1 MAFEADDL
9 AARLRAELPGALRDG
24 RVVGYFQPEV
34 ELTTGRLVG
43 AELLARWEHPELGT
57 LQPALFV
64 PAAEE
69 LGLMGELS
77 RRMLRQA
84 LGQHRAWA
92 AAGWVVPVSVNIG
105 PDCVTDPA
113 FPADVAQ
120 LLREEHVPGQM
131 LALEVSENT
140 GSTIASTAFFEQV
153 AESGVRVS
161 LDDFGTGVASLES
174 LGSWPIDE
182 LKLDR
187 SIVRPVVARASFR
200 AIVGN
205 TIDLAHQLGIRVV
218 AEGIES
224 EAISSELRAL
234 GCDTGQGFFL
244 GRPMPA
250 TRFTEWMRDPA
261 RLASHPEAAGYP
273 QASEVSP
280 VMATGAAI
288 RALRR
293 AIGTVGGGALA
304 VAAATMVAYGLWQ
317 VFRWG
322 GREHQ
327 ALIGDVSFI
336 PVNGA
341 AALLTWRASR
351 RVDLG
356 RDARRAWRLLTI
368 VVLVYT
374 AGDLLQLVHEAL
386 LHRSAQPTWADAVYL
401 SFYPVA
407 FWALISFPAGR
418 RRPGPEE
425 LRLLLD
431 TGLVFT
437 GGAMLIWYVS
447 LGPAVAASGPLD
459 LSDLITYAYPIGDLL
474 LLFGALAV
482 LLRAPPQSSMALRMF
497 AVAMLVFIVADI
509 VSAQIMASSTYLGG
523 DPVDSLFMLATV
535 MVFLAASCQLRTRS
549 TGVLAPLPRPSLRPS
564 FMPYLAIASSYLL
577 LAFLGLRNVRFD
589 SVGGGLLV
597 GAVALTF
604 LVSARQ
610 YLALHD
616 YGRLADRYQK
626 LASVDGITGVYNRR
640 HFMEIAEATFA
651 RSQRTGQPLVAL
663 MIDVDNF
670 KQINDTHGHVVGDQV
685 LAEMAEA
692 CREHVRPEDI
702 VGRYGGDEFIVI
714 VVGITSPRATQIAEQ
729 LARRTVGGLGQD
741 GSQLTYTASLGIA
754 ERLPSCD
761 LPTLLVHA
769 DQAMYEAKRAG
780 GGRWRIYRDTV
791 EATRQAT

>member
-1 MAFEADDL
+1 
-9 AARLRAELPGALRDG
+9 
-24 RVVGYFQPEV
+24 
-34 ELTTGRLVG
+34 
-43 AELLARWEHPELGT
+43 
-57 LQPALFV
+57 
-64 PAAEE
+64 
-69 LGLMGELS
+69 
-77 RRMLRQA
+77 
-84 LGQHRAWA
+84 
-92 AAGWVVPVSVNIG
+92 
-105 PDCVTDPA
+105 
-113 FPADVAQ
+113 
-120 LLREEHVPGQM
+120 M

-140 GSTIASTAFFEQV
+140 GSTIASATFFEQV

-161 LDDFGTGVASLES
+161 LDDFGTGLASLES

-187 SIVRPVVARASFR
+187 SIVRPVVASASFR

-224 EAISSELRAL
+224 EAIRSELRAL

-250 TRFTEWMRDPA
+250 ARFTEWMRDQA
-261 RLASHPEAAGYP
+261 RHASHPEAAGYP
-273 QASEVSP
+273 QASEVRP
-280 VMATGAAI
+280 VLATGAAI

-293 AIGTVGGGALA
+293 AIDTVGGRALA
-304 VAAATMVAYGLWQ
+304 VALATTIAYGLWQ

-322 GREHQ
+322 GRENQ
-327 ALIGDVSFI
+327 ALIGDVWFI
-336 PVNGA
+336 PVNVA

-351 RVDLG
+351 RADLG

-374 AGDLLQLVHEAL
+374 AGDLLQLVHEAV
-386 LHRSAQPTWADAVYL
+386 LHRSPQPTWAAAVYL

-407 FWALISFPAGR
+407 FWALISFPADR
-418 RRPGPEE
+418 RRPWSEQ

-447 LGPAVAASGPLD
+447 LGPAVAASGPLN
-459 LSDLITYAYPIGDLL
+459 LTDLITYSYPIGDLL

-482 LLRAPPQSSMALRMF
+482 LLRAPPQSSLALRMF
-497 AVAMLVFIVADI
+497 AVAMLVFIVADL
-509 VSAQIMASSTYLGG
+509 VYAQIMVSSAYRGG
-523 DPVDSLFMLATV
+523 DPVDSLWMLATV
-535 MVFLAASCQLRTRS
+535 TVCLAAACQLRTRS

-564 FMPYLAIASSYLL
+564 FVPYLAIASSYLL
-577 LAFLGLRNVRFD
+577 LAVIGLRNVRFD
-589 SVGGGLLV
+589 SVAGGLLV

-616 YGRLADRYQK
+616 YRRLADRYQK

-651 RSQRTGQPLVAL
+651 RSQRTSQPLVAL

-692 CREHVRPEDI
+692 CREHVRPEDL
-702 VGRYGGDEFIVI
+702 VGRYGGDEFIII
-714 VVGITSPRATQIAEQ
+714 VVGVTSPRATQIAEQ

-741 GSQLTYTASLGIA
+741 GNPLTYTASLGIA
-754 ERLPSCD
+754 ERLPGCD
-761 LPTLLVHA
+761 LPTLLIHA

-791 EATRQAT
+791 EAMRQGT